1 MIAVSQCC
9 GLKAERA
16 VAVAQVEVEVVE
28 VDVVGDV
35 R

>member
-16 VAVAQVEVEVVE
+16 MVVAQVKVEVVE
-28 VDVVGDV
+28 VDVVGEV